1 MRYQKYEQEQNGAND
16 LHNWFKKKKK
26 SNKQMIKV
34 LNEVHATKS
43 YFFVLFSP
51 DSCHGD
57 KWPPES
63 FTDAFAKRGWKF
75 IRVLLHVLF
84 KNITWKK
91 VLKNYLY
98 F

>member
-16 LHNWFKKKKK
+16 LHNWFKKKK
-26 SNKQMIKV
+26 SNKQVIQV
-34 LNEVHATKS
+34 LNQGNVTDS